1 MTSSADSR
9 QCRGAPIIYVFF
21 FFSFL
26 LLNESLAVKLNAVK
40 LTQSLAVKLNAVK
53 LTQFLAV
60 KLNAVKLT
68 QGISSSESR
77 WSFSNVKGLKAY
89 SSI

>member
-1 MTSSADSR
+1 M
-9 QCRGAPIIYVFF
+9 CVFF
-21 FFSFL
+21 
-26 LLNESLAVKLNAVK
+26 LNESLAVKLNAVK
-40 LTQSLAVKLNAVK
+40 LTQSLAVKLSAVKLSAVK
-53 LTQFLAV
+53 LTQSLAV

-77 WSFSNVKGLKAY
+77 WSFSDVKVLTAC